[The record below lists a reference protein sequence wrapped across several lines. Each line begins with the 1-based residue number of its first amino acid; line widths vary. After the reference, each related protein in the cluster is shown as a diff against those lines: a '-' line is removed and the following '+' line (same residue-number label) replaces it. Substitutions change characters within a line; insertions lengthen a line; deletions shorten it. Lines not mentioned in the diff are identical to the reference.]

1 VADVK
6 VGSISHYFGKI
17 GVAVLDVTSKIKVGD
32 QIKIK
37 SNGQEFNQEIG
48 SMQMEHEN
56 IKEAKKGQ
64 SVGLKVDQL
73 VKPGD
78 KVFLAE

>member
-37 SNGQEFNQEIG
+37 SNCQEFNQEIG

>member
-1 VADVK
+1 MADVK

-17 GVAVLDVTSKIKVGD
+17 GVAVLDVTGKVKVGD

-37 SNGQEFNQEIG
+37 THGQEFNQEVG

-56 IKEAKKGQ
+56 VKEAKKGQ
-64 SVGLKVDQL
+64 SVGLKVDQP
-73 VKPGD
+73 VKSGD
-78 KVFLAE
+78 KVFLVE